1 MESEPK
7 AQRGRPR
14 RIQHMVKFSVFVPV
28 GDYEDLR
35 TMAKQDE
42 RPMTFVTS
50 RLISEGVDR
59 WRRARGSSLFP
70 IPQPPPTG
78 PVVLADAPTDSGA
91 IQEAVR
97 AALAAQETQQGNS

>member
-1 MESEPK
+1 MNPK
-7 AQRGRPR
+7 PKRGRPR
-14 RIQHMVKFSVFVPV
+14 RIQRMVKFSVFVPV

-59 WRRARGSSLFP
+59 WRRKRGSSLFP
-70 IPQPPPTG
+70 LPVPPPSG

-97 AALAAQETQQGNS
+97 AALAAEETQQGS